1 MSGIYRPDYGI
12 ITQESRGRSR
22 SRSRSGSAGGRRT
35 RARTGSSSRIVFQRV
50 PRYLRTKGPKAFT
63 MTCQPFAMALGA
75 GTGATQGINFYGLG
89 AVPTTPTF
97 INNPRFSFGFTL
109 GAVNN
114 YINGAFIGSAA
125 NVNYAEY
132 TQLFD
137 SYRIRKVEIT
147 MYYNSNSSS
156 LNNTPSLPVISMAN
170 DYDDVGST
178 ALESLMQYES
188 YRQVQFGNNSSNGRV
203 VHSLRPQIQAS
214 VETTG
219 GSALAMLTKNA
230 WIDCNNTGVLHCGL
244 KGNFDNMNIG
254 SASVGFIT
262 FYVKYWVEFK
272 NAR

>member
-1 MSGIYRPDYGI
+1 MSLIYQPDYGT
-12 ITQESRGRSR
+12 TQESRGRSR
-22 SRSRSGSAGGRRT
+22 SRSRSTSAGGRRT
-35 RARTGSSSRIVFQRV
+35 RARVVVTRAPLFSRRV
-50 PRYLRTKGPKAFT
+50 PRYLRTKGSKAFT

-97 INNPRFSFGFTL
+97 VNNPRFSFGFTL

-188 YRQVQFGNNSSNGRV
+188 YRCVQFGNNSGNGKV
-203 VHSLRPQIQAS
+203 VHSLRPKIQAS

-219 GSALAMLTKNA
+219 GSALAMLSSNQ
-230 WIDCNNTGVLHCGL
+230 WIDCNNTSVLHCGL
-244 KGNFDNMNIG
+244 KGNYDNMNIG